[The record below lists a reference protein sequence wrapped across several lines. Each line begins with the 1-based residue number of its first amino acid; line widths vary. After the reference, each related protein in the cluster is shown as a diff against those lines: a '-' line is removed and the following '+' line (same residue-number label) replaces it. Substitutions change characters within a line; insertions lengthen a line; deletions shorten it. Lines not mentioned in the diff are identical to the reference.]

1 MSTPDRKAAITQK
14 EIGRALKAAR
24 DVGLPVAR
32 FEVDRNGKVIV
43 YTTEAASEAAANDWD
58 RP

>member
-1 MSTPDRKAAITQK
+1 MSAASRKAVVTQA

-24 DVGLPVAR
+24 DAGIPVAR